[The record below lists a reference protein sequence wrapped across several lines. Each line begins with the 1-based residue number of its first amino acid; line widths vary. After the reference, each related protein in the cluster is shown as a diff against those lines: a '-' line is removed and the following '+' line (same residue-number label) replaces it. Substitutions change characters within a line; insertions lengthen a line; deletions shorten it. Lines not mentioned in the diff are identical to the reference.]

1 MVCTR
6 LMNEK
11 TPAET
16 VIKEINNNN
25 NNKKKKKKKNDALAG
40 CATGALGIHTYL
52 HTYLRVEK
60 QIAANKPNN
69 L

>member
-16 VIKEINNNN
+16 VIKEIIIITIIIIIMIIIKCLKLGT
-25 NNKKKKKKKNDALAG
+25 NKGK
-40 CATGALGIHTYL
+40 
-52 HTYLRVEK
+52 
-60 QIAANKPNN
+60 
-69 L
+69 